1 MKWYLACILICVLS
15 LVGCGGKISDVK
27 VTKYQS
33 ETYTDKEIEAAIEV
47 AKNYFKKEFK
57 GCTMTEITYAG
68 DERSADYVEWAERI
82 DGDEVIV
89 LTSSF
94 EVDASGGDGSLNP
107 DSTYTGWM
115 WILARSDDGK
125 QQTIDWLKGLGY

>member
-1 MKWYLACILICVLS
+1 MKKYLTYIMTLVCVFS
-15 LVGCGGKISDVK
+15 MVGCGGKVSDVK
-27 VTKYQS
+27 VIEYKS
-33 ETYTDKEIEAAIEV
+33 EIYTEEEIEAAIEV
-47 AKNYFKKEFK
+47 AKDYFKKEFK

-68 DERSADYVEWAERI
+68 DEKSADHIEWAERI

-107 DSTYTGWM
+107 DSTYTEWM
-115 WILARSDDGK
+115 WILARNDDGK
-125 QQTIDWLKGLGY
+125 WKHVDHGY

>member
-1 MKWYLACILICVLS
+1 MKKYLTYIMTLVCVFS
-15 LVGCGGKISDVK
+15 MVGCGGKVSDVK
-27 VTKYQS
+27 VTEYKS
-33 ETYTDKEIEAAIEV
+33 EIYTEKEIEAAIEV
-47 AKNYFKKEFK
+47 AKDYFKKEFK

-68 DERSADYVEWAERI
+68 DEKSADHIEWAERI

-115 WILARSDDGK
+115 WILARSDGGK
-125 QQTIDWLKGLGY
+125 WKHVDHGY